1 MFLKVLDGPSKFTS
15 PRIGGCALEIEL
27 DRNGVQTRIVVSES
41 VKKGSLGQK
50 YNVLSPQ
57 TV

>member
-1 MFLKVLDGPSKFTS
+1 MPMPAEPAGGGGFTDKITVQAVL
-15 PRIGGCALEIEL
+15 GGCALEIEL

-50 YNVLSPQ
+50 
-57 TV
+57 